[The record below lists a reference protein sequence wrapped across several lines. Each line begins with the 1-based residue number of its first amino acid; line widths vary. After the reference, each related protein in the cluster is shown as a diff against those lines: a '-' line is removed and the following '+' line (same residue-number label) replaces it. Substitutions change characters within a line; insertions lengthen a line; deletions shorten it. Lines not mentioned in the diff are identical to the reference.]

1 MLKVSVSHLISF
13 SRYKTKCVFKFLFRQ
28 LMISKT
34 LRFFFNQPLKQW
46 LTVKKRTEDENAK
59 TLISQE
65 QKELFRL
72 NKKHF

>member
-1 MLKVSVSHLISF
+1 
-13 SRYKTKCVFKFLFRQ
+13 
-28 LMISKT
+28 MISKT

-46 LTVKKRTEDENAK
+46 LTVKKRREDENTK

>member
-1 MLKVSVSHLISF
+1 MHKVSMSHLISF
-13 SRYKTKCVFKFLFRQ
+13 SRYQTKCVFKFLLRQ

-34 LRFFFNQPLKQW
+34 LRFFFNQPQW
-46 LTVKKRTEDENAK
+46 LTVKKRREDENTK

>member
-1 MLKVSVSHLISF
+1 MLKVSMSHLISF

-46 LTVKKRTEDENAK
+46 LTVKKRREDENTK